1 VAEFAPFDL
10 GRVLQTAEAIKGLR
24 RQEES
29 DRLQQAYFRQRA
41 TSDAAQENRAQTAF
55 DDQQLGQ
62 AREVLYRA
70 MGQVEQSPDPIGA
83 SNAIL
88 QDPQFVSLFQKA
100 GIDANA
106 IAAKLQQTQDPEQV
120 RQGASQLRARLQPFI
135 APQANQ
141 NLQLETIV
149 GADGQPIM
157 VPREMAVGQR
167 PFQKDSQPSSWEEF
181 VRAQKDPAFAQFLR
195 ERRGQGLSVTLPDG
209 TEITQGGQ
217 PFALPKPTQN
227 KLGDAYTDSIAGM
240 QRLQSMVSGFD
251 PQFLTYGGKFKGQW
265 SSIKAKVPEVFGQLS
280 PQDQQ
285 YLQRYTSWSSDTL
298 DNLNRYV
305 KDITGSSMSVQ
316 EAERIKASIPNQD
329 DDPVSF
335 QSKLDTTMKRLSL
348 VAARS
353 AYLLSNPAQSIGDI
367 SLDRMQAIIT
377 DRANAL
383 YTGYLQQ
390 GISEQEARQRALQ
403 EARSQ
408 FGLGNAPAN

>member
-1 VAEFAPFDL
+1 VAEFQPFDL
-10 GRVLQTAEAIKGLR
+10 GRVIQTAEAIKGMR
-24 RQEES
+24 RQEET

-41 TSDAAQENRAQTAF
+41 GREAAQEQRTQLQFDEQEAQ
-55 DDQQLGQ
+55 Q

-70 MGQVEQSPDPIGA
+70 VSQVEQSEDPIGTTR
-83 SNAIL
+83 AIIA
-88 QDPQFVSLFQKA
+88 DPQISALFQRM
-100 GIDANA
+100 GIDPSRLDDEPDPQKVRAG
-106 IAAKLQQTQDPEQV
+106 AA
-120 RQGASQLRARLQPFI
+120 AFRARLQPFI
-135 APQANQ
+135 QPQANG

-149 GADGQPIM
+149 GPDGQPIM

-167 PFQKDSQPSSWEEF
+167 PFQKDSQPSSYEEF
-181 VRAQKDPAFAQFLR
+181 IRAQKDPAFAQFLR
-195 ERRGQGLSVTLPDG
+195 ERRNQGLSVTLPDG
-209 TEITQGGQ
+209 TEITSGGQ

-227 KLGDAYTDSIAGM
+227 KLGDAYADSVAGM

-280 PQDQQ
+280 PEDQQ

-305 KDITGSSMSVQ
+305 KDITGASMSVQ

-403 EARSQ
+403 EARAQ
-408 FGLGNAPAN
+408 FGLGNATAN